1 MFQQL
6 CFCLIASPFQ
16 IWERKPVRI
25 ITLQFVLWF
34 ATIYIIELILANGY
48 VPKMYVALKLAGS
61 EGALIQE
68 KTTLVSYNFW
78 DIWIDG
84 NWSAIA
90 FNLNHL
96 FFSIWIMCIHCCGKL
111 SRWNLRSLHLRFT
124 CCTLLTYLSNCL
136 LLILT
141 TSCITVWNRIRSQ
154 TAVWFEFEKQVICP
168 KYPS

>member
-78 DIWIDG
+78 DI
-84 NWSAIA
+84 
-90 FNLNHL
+90 
-96 FFSIWIMCIHCCGKL
+96 
-111 SRWNLRSLHLRFT
+111 
-124 CCTLLTYLSNCL
+124 
-136 LLILT
+136 
-141 TSCITVWNRIRSQ
+141 
-154 TAVWFEFEKQVICP
+154 
-168 KYPS
+168 